1 MRAAPA
7 ARTLPGRAL
16 PGRALLG
23 LLGAVW
29 LALAAGAA
37 GAFSLDTPLADP
49 ALEARARALHAAL
62 RCPVC
67 QGQSLADSD
76 AGLARDLR
84 AIVRE
89 RLAAGAT
96 DGEVLAFLAA
106 RYGDYVLLEPPV
118 KPATWA
124 LWFGPA
130 AVFVAGAGLAWLL
143 LRRRA
148 RADGPGAEAA
158 PLSAEERRRLA
169 ALLDDER

>member
-1 MRAAPA
+1 MRAARRA
-7 ARTLPGRAL
+7 AACVLPGLALRGLAL
-16 PGRALLG
+16 PG

-37 GAFSLDTPLADP
+37 GAFAPETPLADP
-49 ALEARARALHAAL
+49 ALEARARALHAEL

-67 QGQSLADSD
+67 QGQSIADSD

-89 RLAAGAT
+89 RLAAGAS
-96 DGEVLAFLAA
+96 DGDVLAFLAA
-106 RYGDYVLLEPPV
+106 RYGDYVLLDPPV
-118 KPATWA
+118 KPATYA

-130 AVFVAGAGLAWLL
+130 AVFVAGAGLAWRL

-148 RADGPGAEAA
+148 RAGGAGGV

>member
-1 MRAAPA
+1 MRVAPDA
-7 ARTLPGRAL
+7 ARVLPGLFGAL
-16 PGRALLG
+16 
-23 LLGAVW
+23 W

-49 ALEARARALHAAL
+49 ALEVRARALHAAL

-67 QGQSLADSD
+67 QGQSIADSD

-96 DGEVLAFLAA
+96 DGEVRAFLAE

-130 AVFVAGAGLAWLL
+130 AVFAAGVGLAWLL

-148 RADGPGAEAA
+148 RAGGPGDAEAT